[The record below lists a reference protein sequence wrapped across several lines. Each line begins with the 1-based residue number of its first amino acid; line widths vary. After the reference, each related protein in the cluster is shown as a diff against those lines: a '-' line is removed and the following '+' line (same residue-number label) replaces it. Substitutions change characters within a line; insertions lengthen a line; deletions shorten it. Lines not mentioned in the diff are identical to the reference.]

1 MPTTLTEVQRIAA
14 FADGERGGNPAGV
27 VIGDTLPGAE
37 TMQLIAAEVGYSET
51 VFAAQ
56 NDGGW
61 RVRYFAPVIE
71 VDFCGHATIAL
82 GAGLAAREGDG
93 VFRLQ
98 LNQVQ
103 ITVEGRASGS
113 RMEAALQSPATWSRP
128 ADPDLVREA
137 LALFGWTEADLD
149 PRIPPARAHGGA
161 DHLVLALKSRGTLA
175 GMSYDLED
183 GRELSLRAG
192 LTTFSLI
199 FAESERRF
207 HARNPFPT
215 GGVYEDPA
223 TGAGAAA
230 LGGYLRDL
238 GWLGAGEIEILQ
250 GWDMGV
256 PSRLRAEWTTEAGG
270 SIRVSGAARWIE

>member
-27 VIGDTLPGAE
+27 VIGDTLPEAE

-51 VFAAQ
+51 VFAAP

-149 PRIPPARAHGGA
+149 PRIPPARAHGG
-161 DHLVLALKSRGTLA
+161 RIIWCW
-175 GMSYDLED
+175 
-183 GRELSLRAG
+183 R
-192 LTTFSLI
+192 
-199 FAESERRF
+199 
-207 HARNPFPT
+207 
-215 GGVYEDPA
+215 
-223 TGAGAAA
+223 
-230 LGGYLRDL
+230 
-238 GWLGAGEIEILQ
+238 
-250 GWDMGV
+250 
-256 PSRLRAEWTTEAGG
+256 
-270 SIRVSGAARWIE
+270 